1 MIYVA
6 VVDIDMAEDEL
17 FAKFQEV
24 KENDKGYCCLVA
36 LYVT

>member
-6 VVDIDMAEDEL
+6 LVDRDMAEDEL

-24 KENDKGYCCLVA
+24 KKSDKGYCCLAA

>member
-6 VVDIDMAEDEL
+6 VVDRDMAEDEL

-24 KENDKGYCCLVA
+24 KSDKGYCCLVA